1 MKKIIAIAAIIAVA
15 AFSFA
20 SCVNFE
26 PEKTEERTNI
36 TNWTNTSSVSG
47 ETPMSDIDNQTPVPD
62 NETLIHDPS
71 ISLII
76 VPGDG
81 WTIGPDEILPFKAYL
96 SVNNEYT
103 DVTNDVKTVFD
114 FNDCC
119 DKCLYGDSLNLI
131 NGQEIIIRAMYDKKY
146 SAQSIGKYILPE
158 ERADDDDEV

>member
-1 MKKIIAIAAIIAVA
+1 MKKIIAIAAIIAA

-26 PEKTEERTNI
+26 PEKAEDRTII
-36 TNWTNTSSVSG
+36 TNWTNTSSVAG

-62 NETLIHDPS
+62 NETLVHNPS

-81 WTIGPDEILPFKAYL
+81 WTIGPDEILSFKAYL
-96 SVNNEYT
+96 SINNELT

-114 FNDCC
+114 LNDGC

-131 NGQEIIIRAMYDKKY
+131 NGQEIIIRATYDKKY

>member
-1 MKKIIAIAAIIAVA
+1 MKKIIAIAAIIAA

-26 PEKTEERTNI
+26 PEKAEDQTNT
-36 TNWTNTSSVSG
+36 TNWVNTSSVSG
-47 ETPMSDIDNQTPVPD
+47 ETPMPDIDNQTPVPD

-81 WTIGPDEILPFKAYL
+81 WTIGPDEILSFKAYL
-96 SVNNEYT
+96 SVNNELS

-114 FNDCC
+114 YNGY

-131 NGQEIIIRAMYDKKY
+131 NGQEIIVRATYDNKY
-146 SAQSIGKYILPE
+146 SAQTIGKYILPE